1 MTKPTTP
8 PPAWEDRIAE
18 LWSTI
23 GDYAPEDFV
32 DAMISVVG
40 QLSANSPEG
49 LFELGSAY
57 DSTGQSDQA
66 VPLYQK
72 ALDHG
77 LQPPRRRRAVIQMAS
92 SMRNLGQSNESV
104 VLLREELARGSDE
117 LDDALHAF
125 LALSLS
131 EMGNEREGLSLVL
144 KALAAHLP
152 RYHISV
158 ANYAEL
164 LLDDRND

>member
-8 PPAWEDRIAE
+8 PPEWEKRIAE

-23 GDYAPEDFV
+23 ADYAPQDFIG
-32 DAMISVVG
+32 AMKSITNE
-40 QLSANSPEG
+40 LPPDSPEG
-49 LFELGSAY
+49 LFEMGSAY
-57 DSTGQSDQA
+57 DSTGHSDQA
-66 VPLYQK
+66 VPLYRL

-104 VLLREELARGSDE
+104 ALLREEIARGSDE

-131 EMGNEREGLSLVL
+131 ELGNEREGLSLVL
-144 KALAAHLP
+144 KSLAAHLP
-152 RYHISV
+152 RYQISV